1 MNADKN
7 KLFSYRRFI
16 GGSIF
21 FALPPRD
28 SVLTGA
34 RPGRSGGLSLD
45 AAGKSTAPQ
54 AGSKVCRERRGKGVQ
69 PAILRDR
76 PPLMPTPADERI
88 RANCSCATAGRRK
101 PGAHPL
107 LTLL

>member
-7 KLFSYRRFI
+7 KLFSYRRSSAFI

-34 RPGRSGGLSLD
+34 RPGRSEKVAQSDSSAAPIHEVDLGGLSLVSAHAD
-45 AAGKSTAPQ
+45 KSVCATSRQSPAAAGGGQTYDS
-54 AGSKVCRERRGKGVQ
+54 
-69 PAILRDR
+69 R
-76 PPLMPTPADERI
+76 PICVSR
-88 RANCSCATAGRRK
+88 
-101 PGAHPL
+101 
-107 LTLL
+107 